1 MEHLDKLLEVTSCL
15 FIKVF
20 LGGGFFSGV
29 ADEHI
34 RERERESCFLQKKHE
49 DDREDKQHT
58 EGAEKRRGDPAEAT
72 CLA

>member
-15 FIKVF
+15 FIKGF
-20 LGGGFFSGV
+20 LLVFFSGV